1 MKKEQKVKWF
11 FFCCCYS
18 LKSSPKHL
26 NFMPYII
33 FLNGKD
39 QLASINDIFIFMNKD
54 FFQLKELPVAKAG
67 TRWIRKLKKKK
78 YWNIIQSSK

>member
-1 MKKEQKVKWF
+1 MYFTTFKIRKGGGKHEKRTESQVI

-26 NFMPYII
+26 NFMPYSI
-33 FLNGKD
+33 FSNGKD

-67 TRWIRKLKKKK
+67 TR
-78 YWNIIQSSK
+78 